1 MQRVAERVR
10 NGGHGVPE
18 PTIRRRYGRSLGNF
32 FNIYRP
38 IADSW
43 LMLDNSLV
51 DVPRPIAW
59 GNAGGPLQIVRS
71 GPWDSLCK
79 QYETDILK

>member
-1 MQRVAERVR
+1 M
-10 NGGHGVPE
+10 PE

-59 GNAGGPLQIVRS
+59 RNAGGPLQIVRN
-71 GPWDSLCK
+71 GPWDSLRK
-79 QYETDILK
+79 QYEKDILK